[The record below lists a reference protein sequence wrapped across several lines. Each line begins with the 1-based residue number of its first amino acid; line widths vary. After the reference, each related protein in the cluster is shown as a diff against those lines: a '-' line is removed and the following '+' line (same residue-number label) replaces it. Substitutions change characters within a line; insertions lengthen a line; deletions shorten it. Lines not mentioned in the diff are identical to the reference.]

1 MGLANSTSKQ
11 FATSFGEEE
20 TVGRRGPTLGS
31 VLIDGVEAGSFRLVV
46 VTPLKIQ
53 VYDAHTAKILD
64 LQDLVPASLRSH
76 LPMTSFSV
84 EAESSS
90 SRRMAVGC
98 QDGEVLI
105 FSLESDTAKPLR
117 SFHVEEDLTS
127 ESKHALAKSILAL
140 HLHQGYVFAG
150 TCGRCMCWNLDDGEL
165 LHEFHLPSS
174 DHPVSASSLVTVAPE
189 SGLQLWTGL
198 DVGSVAVFEVET
210 GMLVRSLPC
219 GGPEMVVALAFC
231 EKTSVVFALSAHRR
245 VTIWDTDLYACLQ
258 KYPAELMTCGAD
270 LSAMGA
276 FDIPS
281 INMSLLVL
289 AGVDGSLCLRRITR
303 REDRKLN
310 CILLWYLGAESGCP
324 ITALDFHRATET
336 ILLGDAG
343 CRVQLQNIKEQI
355 SEAQM
360 IPPRKSTGPKS
371 QEAEAETTTVDIG
384 EDAEPPLPAP
394 AYPPS
399 PSQVSPAGDART
411 ARTEKK
417 ETAPG
422 YPSADS
428 AAFPVFNGGDAV

>member
-1 MGLANSTSKQ
+1 MGVANSASKPL
-11 FATSFGEEE
+11 ASSCGEEE

-31 VLIDGVEAGSFRLVV
+31 VLIDGVEAGSVRLLV

-64 LQDLVPASLRSH
+64 LQDLMPSSLRSH

-84 EAESSS
+84 EAQSSS

-98 QDGEVLI
+98 QDGEVVI
-105 FSLESDTAKPLR
+105 FSLEGGTAKPLR
-117 SFHVEEDLTS
+117 SFHAEEDLAG

-140 HLHQGYVFAG
+140 HLFNGQVFAG
-150 TCGRCMCWNLDDGEL
+150 TSGRCMCWNLDDGEL
-165 LHEFHLPSS
+165 QREFHLPSS
-174 DHPVSASSLVTVAPE
+174 DQPVSASSLVTVTQE

-198 DVGSVAVFEVET
+198 DVGSIAVFEVET
-210 GMLVRSLPC
+210 GILMRSLAC
-219 GGPEMVVALAFC
+219 GGSEMVVALAFC
-231 EKTSVVFALSAHRR
+231 SKTSAVFALSAHRR
-245 VTIWDTDLYACLQ
+245 VTIWDTDSYACLQ

-324 ITALDFHRATET
+324 ITALDFHEGSET

-355 SEAQM
+355 SEAQV
-360 IPPRKSTGPKS
+360 IPPRKSTGPKN
-371 QEAEAETTTVDIG
+371 QDTEAENTVVDVGEAEQ
-384 EDAEPPLPAP
+384 EPPLPAP
-394 AYPPS
+394 ADPPS
-399 PSQVSPAGDART
+399 PQESPAPARIQ
-411 ARTEKK
+411 K

-422 YPSADS
+422 YRSADT
-428 AAFPVFNGGDAV
+428 AAFPVFNGDGV